1 MRREIS
7 SGGKVLLHS
16 IQEAVLLS
24 FPCYASICLNR
35 VHTVKCFKCFP
46 FENNWRFKINFIYM
60 VTKFCK
66 GNSQILTV
74 TYRVPLK
81 QCYAVEDKYH
91 GQYLQFA
98 IKYCNILWIALH
110 SGNDALQIQSTTIF
124 LEETCCIYRTNR
136 FPMIHFRCSVTYLQ
150 TLLRQTLIRA

>member
-1 MRREIS
+1 
-7 SGGKVLLHS
+7 
-16 IQEAVLLS
+16 
-24 FPCYASICLNR
+24 
-35 VHTVKCFKCFP
+35 
-46 FENNWRFKINFIYM
+46 M

-98 IKYCNILWIALH
+98 IKYCNIL
-110 SGNDALQIQSTTIF
+110 
-124 LEETCCIYRTNR
+124 
-136 FPMIHFRCSVTYLQ
+136 
-150 TLLRQTLIRA
+150 